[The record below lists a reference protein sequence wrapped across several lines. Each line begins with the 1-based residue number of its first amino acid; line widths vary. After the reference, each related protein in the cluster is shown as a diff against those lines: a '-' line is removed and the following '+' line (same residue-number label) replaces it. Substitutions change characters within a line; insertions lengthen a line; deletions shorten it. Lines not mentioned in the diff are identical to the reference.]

1 MSVVYVTNQDPR
13 IDYKALESY
22 GTVTYLTRGLSF
34 SVAGIMDEVIRQLV
48 NSTEADTLVVTGS
61 TLESAIALMVWS
73 RFHKQVRLATTRGLH
88 WHFDTINLE
97 SISIEIEKARDY
109 LPRR

>member
-22 GTVTYLTRGLSF
+22 GTVTYLTRGMSF
-34 SVAGIMDEVIRQLV
+34 SAADIMDQVIRQLV
-48 NSTEADTLVVTGS
+48 NSTEADTLVITGHS
-61 TLESAIALMVWS
+61 LESAIALMVWA
-73 RFHKQVRLATTRGLH
+73 RFHKQVRLCTTRTTS
-88 WHFDTINLE
+88 WNFDTINLE